1 MPGDAARGVMEGG
14 GFYAAHSRP
23 QHGAATFGLQMLE
36 RACAEAVL
44 PPAGAPIVVADMG
57 AAQGRNE
64 LEPLTIAVRG
74 LAARRAAGAPILVVH
89 TDLPGNDFGSLFALV
104 EGDPGSYLR
113 AAEDVYPYVAG
124 RSFYGRLFPDDHV
137 TIGWTAIAVHWL
149 SAVPAELPD
158 TVYPEF
164 ARGSVAEAFR
174 ERSRRDWLDFLSC
187 RARELRP
194 GGQLVVVGGAAAP
207 DGSSGAEPLMGT
219 LSEEARAMV
228 GDGRLR
234 AGELARM
241 TVPTW
246 NRTPDEFAA
255 PLREAAVGLV
265 LLEQDAVQLPD
276 QFRAA
281 LDRDGDRAAFARSVE
296 GFVRAFTEPS
306 LVAGLDPDRAPAER
320 AGLIDELYARVRTRA
335 ERRPEDVEADWP
347 VVVMRLARLA

>member
-1 MPGDAARGVMEGG
+1 MEGG

-23 QHGAATFGLQMLE
+23 QHGAASFGLPMLE
-36 RACAEAVL
+36 RASLEAAL
-44 PPAGAPIVVADMG
+44 PPAGTAIVVADMG

-64 LEPLTIAVRG
+64 LEPLSVAVRG
-74 LAARRAAGAPILVVH
+74 LARRRERGTSILVVH
-89 TDLPGNDFGSLFALV
+89 TDLPANDFGSLFTLV

-113 AAEDVYPYVAG
+113 VADEVYPYVAG
-124 RSFYGRLFPDDHV
+124 RSFFGRLFPDGHL
-137 TIGWTAIAVHWL
+137 TLGWTAIAVHWL
-149 SAVPAELPD
+149 SRTPADLPGTVSPQFAV
-158 TVYPEF
+158 
-164 ARGSVAEAFR
+164 GQVAEAFR
-174 ERSRRDWLDFLSC
+174 EQSRCDWLEFLAC

-228 GDGRLR
+228 DAGDLR
-234 AGELARM
+234 PDELTRM

-255 PLREAAVGLV
+255 PLRSGAVGLE

-276 QFRAA
+276 GFRAA

-306 LVAGLDPDRAPAER
+306 LVAGLDADRAPAER
-320 AGLIDELYARVRTRA
+320 AGLMDALYARVRGRA
-335 ERRPEDVEADWP
+335 QRRPDDVRADWR
-347 VVVMRLARLA
+347 VVLLRLARPA